1 MKFEA
6 YLTKMQGM
14 EPLSAEL
21 DALLEEAAGDTELS
35 VTDYYRLLDLA
46 YPI

>member
-6 YLTKMQGM
+6 YLARMRDM
-14 EPLSAEL
+14 DPLSAEL